1 MDEKKEEIKNAE
13 KPRVQIKLSQAQ
25 KKAARLFTVWNKGT
39 AGVREMAESLEDDQ
53 IMFGLLQIKV
63 GKGTF
68 MRAKNLFLHFNALKF
83 PSAVKRSKITEKYL
97 PAAKLLF
104 GHVHAEL
111 LMKEQLDC
119 TVREVF
125 TQTKGTFIEDDLG
138 TVKKKGWTI
147 KKMEEEYDKK
157 MRAKLRKVQKAEG
170 TLDTTDPKQWKGKRI
185 IKELHEEHSPINWAL
200 FAPHKRLLKPMAFGM
215 GDLSTLRKCLRDDM
229 VQYALIRMSFGSGS
243 FRRSHWIFLHW
254 SGENMRG
261 IKKMTERAEHNSY
274 QKFMGERMAPWGM
287 VFTCQDREQVSLED
301 MIIQVR
307 KLVVV
312 DGKDD
317 YKFDSSSYFEAL
329 EETKKVIQ
337 TKQEKVEEARK
348 RAGQE
353 LDKRRAGWKVEDSVT
368 LVAAPQGDDNWILLK
383 PKV

>member
-1 MDEKKEEIKNAE
+1 MDEKKVEEKSQVS
-13 KPRVQIKLSQAQ
+13 VQIKFSPAQ
-25 KKAARLFTVWNKGT
+25 KKAAKLFTVWNKGT

-53 IMFGLLQIKV
+53 IMFGLLQVKV

-68 MRAKNLFLHFNALKF
+68 ERTKNLFLHFNAAKF

-104 GHVHAEL
+104 GHVHATL
-111 LMKEQLDC
+111 LMEEKLDC
-119 TVREVF
+119 TIREVF

-147 KKMEEEYDKK
+147 KKMEEEYEKK

-170 TLDTTDPKQWKGKRI
+170 TLDTTDPKQWKGKRL

-200 FAPHKRLLKPMAFGM
+200 FHPHKKLLKPMAFGM
-215 GDLSTLRKCLRDDM
+215 GDLSKLRQCLRDDM

-254 SGENMRG
+254 SGENMKG
-261 IKKMTERAEHNSY
+261 IKMMTKRAEHNSY
-274 QKFMGERMAPWGM
+274 QKFMGEKMSPWGM

-301 MIIQVR
+301 MILQVR

-348 RAGQE
+348 RVGQE
-353 LDKRRAGWKVEDSVT
+353 LDKKRMGWKVEESVK
-368 LVAAPQGDDNWILLK
+368 LVAAPKGDDNWNLLK